1 MTTTWLNSGWTYDL
15 EFRLPE
21 TLTSGVYAVR
31 LEAGGG
37 RNHFPLFCAPA
48 CGAAAPVL
56 FLAPTNT
63 YLAYANDHLASL
75 DFSSVMPHE
84 KVVPADEQYLFEHA
98 EPGRSCYDTHAD
110 GTPVRYSSRR
120 RPLFN
125 VRPGFPNWL
134 TGSYRHFPVDM
145 YIVEWLEHVGLE
157 YHVATDEDLER
168 RGAGAT
174 RPLCRGRHRI
184 ASRILDPRGP

>member
-1 MTTTWLNSGWTYDL
+1 M
-15 EFRLPE
+15 
-21 TLTSGVYAVR
+21 
-31 LEAGGG
+31 
-37 RNHFPLFCAPA
+37 
-48 CGAAAPVL
+48 L
-56 FLAPTNT
+56 FLVPTNT

-75 DFSSVMPHE
+75 DFSSVMPHD
-84 KVVPADEQYLFEHA
+84 KIVPEDEQYLFSHP

-145 YIVEWLEHVGLE
+145 YIIEWLEHVGIA
-157 YHVATDEDLER
+157 YHVATDEDFER
-168 RGAGAT
+168 EGRGLTDRYATIVTGSHPEYWTRKGLDPWRDTSTRVEGSCTSAATVSTGSPAASNKAVGHRGA
-174 RPLCRGRHRI
+174 
-184 ASRILDPRGP
+184 SRQ